1 MSGSTTNTR
10 ATCSF
15 LFESRRLELSP
26 NTTTSVSSPAYRNID
41 SCTHTTPS
49 IPARVR
55 TRRYLHY
62 TPLWGGKEVW
72 AGAGKSLENF
82 ARDARGYQ
90 THFIAPTLELAKQRM
105 DEGFAFVGI
114 TDEWDLSI
122 CLFHATFG
130 GKCLPSEL
138 HDMRPTNYEVNV
150 ERATKVS
157 GIGVPADDP
166 VGQAAALRQL
176 FKDPVDYEMY
186 THATRRFKADLTK
199 HRVSVPM
206 CAALDCLTPKIE
218 AYFHV
223 TDKKDEV
230 VVPAATSAGR

>member
-1 MSGSTTNTR
+1 M
-10 ATCSF
+10 
-15 LFESRRLELSP
+15 
-26 NTTTSVSSPAYRNID
+26 
-41 SCTHTTPS
+41 THLIAP
-49 IPARVR
+49 
-55 TRRYLHY
+55 
-62 TPLWGGKEVW
+62 
-72 AGAGKSLENF
+72 SLE
-82 ARDARGYQ
+82 
-90 THFIAPTLELAKQRM
+90 EAKKRM

-114 TDEWDLSI
+114 TDEWDLSICLFPVPSLYLPCTFPVPSLYLPCTFHRWDLSI

-166 VGQAAALRQL
+166 VGQAEALRQL